1 MTVGSL
7 QALLLSVNCQ
17 LSSVNYICAMLKSTL
32 IKATEA
38 GAKVMQEFFQ
48 GKFKISNKEGVNNLV
63 TEADHASEK
72 AIFEVIRNDF
82 PDHFILSEEA
92 GEIVMDS
99 TYKWII
105 DPIDGTVNFAH
116 GIPIC
121 CVSIGIEQEGEMI
134 MGAVYNP
141 FINEFYFAQKGFG
154 SSLNDKKIQ
163 VSEETE
169 VLKSCLV
176 TGFPYTYLDHPNG
189 PLEVFSRLIRKGVP
203 VRRLGSAAMDLCW
216 VAAGRFEGFY
226 EHKLQAWDSAA
237 GFLIVEEA
245 GGKVTDFTGKHYS
258 PYQPHI
264 VATNGKIH
272 SELLKWI
279 NDEI

>member
-1 MTVGSL
+1 
-7 QALLLSVNCQ
+7 
-17 LSSVNYICAMLKSTL
+17 MLKSTL
-32 IKATEA
+32 IKAVEA
-38 GAKVMQEFFQ
+38 GAKEMQGFFGGQ
-48 GKFKISNKEGVNNLV
+48 FKISNKEGVNNLV

-72 AIFEVIRNDF
+72 AIFDVIKTDF
-82 PDHFILSEEA
+82 PGHFILSEES

-121 CVSIGIEQEGEMI
+121 CVSIGLEQEGEMI

-154 SSLNDKKIQ
+154 ASLNDNLIK
-163 VSEETE
+163 VSDETS
-169 VLKSCLV
+169 VSKSCLV

-189 PLEVFSRLIRKGVP
+189 PLEVFSRLIREGVP

-216 VAAGRFEGFY
+216 VAAGRFDGFY

-237 GFLIVEEA
+237 GYLIVEEA
-245 GGKVTDFTGKHYS
+245 GGRVSDFTGKKYS

-272 SELLKWI
+272 DELLKWI
-279 NDEI
+279 SAEAGYGENSLQSRVV